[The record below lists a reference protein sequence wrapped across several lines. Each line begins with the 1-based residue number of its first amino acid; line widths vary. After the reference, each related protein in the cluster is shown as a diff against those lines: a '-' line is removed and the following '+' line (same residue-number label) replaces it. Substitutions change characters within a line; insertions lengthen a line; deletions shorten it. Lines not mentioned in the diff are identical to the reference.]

1 VTTVQTGPLTDAQA
15 DTAVVAEVYAAFAR
29 GDLARIAALFADDG
43 VITQSP
49 ALPWG
54 GTHTG
59 PQGLAAFLGTLTA
72 HLDSTPVTER
82 LFADGAG
89 RVVQVGR
96 TRGTVRANGAAFDVP
111 EVHVWTVAG
120 GRVRR
125 FEAFLDTAAL
135 RAAMDRPAS

>member
-1 VTTVQTGPLTDAQA
+1 MTTTDTPLTDPQA
-15 DTAVVAEVYAAFAR
+15 DAAVVAEVYAAFGR
-29 GDLARIAALFADDG
+29 GDLARIAELFADD
-43 VITQSP
+43 VVLTQSP

-59 PQGLAAFLGTLTA
+59 PSGLAALLGTLRA
-72 HLDSTPVTER
+72 HLESTPVTEQ

-120 GRVRR
+120 GRVQRL
-125 FEAFLDTAAL
+125 EAYLDTPAL
-135 RAAMDRPAS
+135 REAMDRPAP

>member
-1 VTTVQTGPLTDAQA
+1 VTTTQLTDPQA
-15 DTAVVAEVYAAFAR
+15 DTAVVTEVYAAFGR

-43 VITQSP
+43 VIAQSP

-59 PQGLAAFLGTLTA
+59 PQGLTTFLGTLTA
-72 HLDSTPVTER
+72 HLESTPVTER

-96 TRGTVRANGAAFDVP
+96 TRGTVRATGAAFDVP

-120 GRVRR
+120 GRVQR
-125 FEAFLDTAAL
+125 FEAYLDTPAVQAAL
-135 RAAMDRPAS
+135 ARPAP

>member
-1 VTTVQTGPLTDAQA
+1 VTTTDTLLTDPRA
-15 DTAVVAEVYAAFAR
+15 DTAVVAEVYAAFGR
-29 GDLARIAALFADDG
+29 GDLARIAELFADDG

-59 PQGLAAFLGTLTA
+59 PQGLATFLGTLTE
-72 HLDSTPVTER
+72 HLESAPVTER

-96 TRGTVRANGAAFDVP
+96 TRGTVRASGAAFDVP

-125 FEAFLDTAAL
+125 FEAYLDTPAL
-135 RAAMDRPAS
+135 REALDRPTP

>member
-1 VTTVQTGPLTDAQA
+1 MQTTTTDPQA
-15 DTAVVAEVYAAFAR
+15 DTDVVAEAYAAFAR
-29 GDLARIAALFADDG
+29 RDLARIAALFAADG

-54 GTHTG
+54 GTHSG
-59 PQGLAAFLGTLTA
+59 PEGLATFLGTLTA
-72 HLDSTPVTER
+72 HLDSAPVTER

-96 TRGTVRANGAAFDVP
+96 TRGTVRATGATFDVP
-111 EVHVWTVAG
+111 EVHVWTVAD

-125 FEAFLDTAAL
+125 FEAYLDTPAMLAAL
-135 RAAMDRPAS
+135 ERPAS